1 MQMKSWRQRTI
12 SISII
17 KFKKSLCFYHFM
29 IAKVNQ
35 SFTLKKKNMIFFYF
49 NSLLR
54 NLKGKEN
61 KF

>member
-35 SFTLKKKNMIFFYF
+35 SFTLKKKEYDF
-49 NSLLR
+49 LLLQLFVKK
-54 NLKGKEN
+54 LKGKGE
-61 KF
+61 